1 MKSNRYEARK
11 IRHFRI
17 RKKITGSELRPR
29 LNVFRSNR
37 NLYAQI
43 IDDSQHRTLVSY
55 STLQMAGAAGAA
67 GKGNL
72 NKASATLLGE
82 KLAKKALE
90 NNITTVVFDRGG
102 YLYHGKIAA
111 FAEAAREHGLKF

>member
-17 RKKITGSELRPR
+17 RKKINGSESRPR
-29 LNVFRSNR
+29 LNIFRSNR
-37 NLYAQI
+37 NLYAQV
-43 IDDSQHRTLVSY
+43 IDDNQHQTLVSY
-55 STLQMAGAAGAA
+55 STLQMAS
-67 GKGNL
+67 KGNL
-72 NKASATLLGE
+72 NKANAALLGE
-82 KLAKKALE
+82 MLAKKALE

>member
-17 RKKITGSELRPR
+17 RKKINGSESRPR

-43 IDDSQHRTLVSY
+43 IDDNQHQTLVSY
-55 STLQMAGAAGAA
+55 STLQMAS
-67 GKGNL
+67 KGNL
-72 NKASATLLGE
+72 NKASAALLGE
-82 KLAKKALE
+82 MLAKKALE

-102 YLYHGKIAA
+102 HLYHGKIAA

>member
-29 LNVFRSNR
+29 LNVFRSNK

-55 STLQMAGAAGAA
+55 STLQMAGT
-67 GKGNL
+67 GKSNL

-82 KLAKKALE
+82 MLAKKALE

>member
-55 STLQMAGAAGAA
+55 STLQMTGA
-67 GKGNL
+67 GKSNL

-82 KLAKKALE
+82 MLAKKALE

>member
-29 LNVFRSNR
+29 LNVFRSNK

-55 STLQMAGAAGAA
+55 STLQMTGT

-82 KLAKKALE
+82 MLAKKALE

>member
-29 LNVFRSNR
+29 LNVFRSNK

-55 STLQMAGAAGAA
+55 STLQMT

-82 KLAKKALE
+82 MLAKKALE